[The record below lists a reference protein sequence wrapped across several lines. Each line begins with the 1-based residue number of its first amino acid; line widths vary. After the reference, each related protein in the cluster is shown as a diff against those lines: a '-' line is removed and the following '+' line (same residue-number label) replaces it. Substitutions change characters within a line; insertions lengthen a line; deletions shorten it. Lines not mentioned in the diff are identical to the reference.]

1 MIIHP
6 ISSLNYKFHE
16 LSSDDDFSLPDN
28 TELVIF
34 CGGISK
40 RVKRS
45 LLFYDT
51 LCDAHP
57 TIDMIYN
64 IGPIEYIFAS
74 TVILPSVLKS
84 KFDNLRKP
92 NQLWSLEPFIYKN
105 YDILCLVGWP
115 DIDEIPTEYKFIN
128 GATTSKYLDTGEM
141 VREFIELPATLD
153 ELKAEYAKERI
164 RLKSWLAS
172 DNGKQ
177 KILITGTAP
186 KNDPYIDVDYKL
198 YEDLDLS
205 GLIWIHN
212 ASETYDKIE
221 NGIRMISNPGRNSRD
236 TKFII

>member
-1 MIIHP
+1 MLIHP
-6 ISSLNYKFHE
+6 VSDFNYKFHE
-16 LSSDDDFSLPDN
+16 LSSETDFSLPDDID
-28 TELVIF
+28 LVVF

-51 LCDAHP
+51 FCDMHP
-57 TIDMIYN
+57 EIDVIYG
-64 IGPIEYIFAS
+64 IGPIEYSFAS
-74 TVILPSVLKS
+74 TVILPNVLKS
-84 KFDNLRKP
+84 RFDNQRKP
-92 NQLWSLEPFIYKN
+92 NQIWSLEPFIYKD

-115 DIDEIPTEYKFIN
+115 DINEIPTEYRFIN

-153 ELKAEYAKERI
+153 ELKAEYDKERR
-164 RLKSWLAS
+164 RLEDWLTA

-177 KILITGTAP
+177 KLLITGTAP
-186 KNDPYIDVDYKL
+186 KNDPFIDVDYKL

-212 ASETYDKIE
+212 ADEAYDKVE
-221 NGIRMISNPGRNSRD
+221 NGIRMISNPGRNSRGA
-236 TKFII
+236 KFII